1 MLQLFMQK
9 NDKQLISKYWPVSL
23 LPIFGKIFER
33 ISDNIYWYIDEHN
46 LLNPKQS
53 RFRPNDSCV
62 YHLME
67 IIHKTFS
74 SFDRNPTLEIRSV
87 FLNISK
93 AADKVWNMGLLFK
106 LESMGISGNLVN
118 LMESFLSER
127 FQRVLLN
134 GQ

>member
-1 MLQLFMQK
+1 MISSLSVNIDLFHYYLYLVK
-9 NDKQLISKYWPVSL
+9 YLKGYLITSTDIL
-23 LPIFGKIFER
+23 M
-33 ISDNIYWYIDEHN
+33 NIIC
-46 LLNPKQS
+46 LILNSQGLDQMIHA
-53 RFRPNDSCV
+53 F

-74 SFDRNPTLEIRSV
+74 SFDRNATLEISSV

-93 AADKVWNMGLLFK
+93 AVDKVWNMGLLFK
-106 LESMGISGNLVN
+106 LESMGISGNLLN
-118 LMESFLSER
+118 LMESFLSKR

>member
-1 MLQLFMQK
+1 
-9 NDKQLISKYWPVSL
+9 
-23 LPIFGKIFER
+23 
-33 ISDNIYWYIDEHN
+33 
-46 LLNPKQS
+46 
-53 RFRPNDSCV
+53 
-62 YHLME
+62 ME

-118 LMESFLSER
+118 LMESFLIER